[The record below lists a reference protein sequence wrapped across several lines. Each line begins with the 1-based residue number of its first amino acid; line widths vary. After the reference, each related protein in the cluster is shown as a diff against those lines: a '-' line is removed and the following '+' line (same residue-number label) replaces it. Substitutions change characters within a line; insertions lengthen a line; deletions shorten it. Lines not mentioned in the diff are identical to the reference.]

1 MSADKNKNNLK
12 DHTTILNEIKG
23 IPRQLRNIFV
33 PANSLVQYLTNIL
46 MWRSKSIK
54 RRAAFFIY
62 KQYKDELPL
71 SARKWSLRKIKIAIN
86 IINLKKKNKYRD
98 RDNLDDNY

>member
-1 MSADKNKNNLK
+1 MHVINA
-12 DHTTILNEIKG
+12 IKG
-23 IPRQLRNIFV
+23 IPKQLLYIFV
-33 PANSLVQYLTNIL
+33 PSTSKGLALFLVNIL
-46 MWRSKSIK
+46 KWISGSIK
-54 RRAAFFIY
+54 RRAAFFIW

-98 RDNLDDNY
+98 KDNLDDNY